1 MHRRFIL
8 IILFC
13 SVVVFS
19 WAQTN
24 FIKVLQ
30 RGERYK
36 FEIPDSLLGK
46 DILFGSRIV
55 DLSSPSA
62 KVYAAGQMRTPPSLV
77 RFQKKGAFIVIEEI
91 PEIVEIKTDDLLHDA
106 LRRNMKTGTSS
117 IFEIENY
124 DSEKEISRI
133 DVTKYFSEEVQLAW
147 PLPDNV
153 KKGKLESKLSGIE
166 FIKEY
171 DDHVNIRSYYEFSG
185 GKETFTI
192 TVQYF
197 LLLLPEK
204 YLSKR
209 YNDDRV
215 GFQPYNQKSFSSGK
229 EIVKKSYI
237 SRWRVEPSAGDIEKH
252 KRGDI
257 VKPANPITIYIE
269 PYFPDEWVPYIK
281 LGIEDWNRAFGKIG
295 FKDVLIA
302 KDFPINDPNFDPY
315 DIKTNVVRYI
325 PVDEANAAGQIWTDP
340 RSGEIING
348 EVLWWNEVVGLI
360 KMWRFTQTA
369 AVDPKARVKE
379 TDPATMG
386 EMIRYA
392 IAHEIGHVLGLQHNM
407 RASFA
412 YPSDSL
418 RSPDFTSIYGTTASI
433 MDYARFNHM
442 ARPGDMERGVR
453 LTPPVLGPFDFLS
466 IEYGYKFFHNITSP
480 EQELPEL
487 DSVFKSKGDSS
498 LYKFAPFI
506 TSAISPDPSAQSE
519 SLGDDILKSSLSGIQ
534 NTRII
539 LDSLLNWTMDSNQ
552 FKKDIEERYNAL
564 TKQYYRYISLVI
576 SYIGGVYDEQQ
587 SSFSS
592 ESRYT
597 PVSKDKQREA
607 LEFVIKHLTESSNY
621 LDKEIIFKIIG
632 SKREDILKRQSEVM
646 SSLLNA
652 FIIPRILNNRSFS
665 KDSYD
670 LGDYLADLDNL
681 IWRYTNASNE
691 YDKNLRFTYI
701 QLLNQGSVIK
711 QSGENILSGFP
722 ALSSEYFSKQR
733 ELTLNQ
739 LTIKSK
745 KNPKDRGHYLFMYE
759 LLKNS
764 K

>member
-1 MHRRFIL
+1 MYRRLIL
-8 IILFC
+8 VILFC
-13 SVVVFS
+13 SVFVLS
-19 WAQTN
+19 WAQTR
-24 FIKVLQ
+24 FVKVLQ
-30 RGERYK
+30 KGERYK

-91 PEIVEIKTDDLLHDA
+91 PEIVDIKKDDPLQDA
-106 LRRNMKTGTSS
+106 LRRNMKIGASS

-124 DSEKEISRI
+124 DSEKGISRI

-147 PLPDNV
+147 PLPDNI
-153 KKGKLESKLSGIE
+153 KMGKLESKLSGIE
-166 FIKEY
+166 FIREY

-204 YLSKR
+204 SISKR
-209 YNDDRV
+209 YNDERV
-215 GFQPYNQKSFSSGK
+215 GFQPYNQKLFSSGK

-237 SRWRVEPSAGDIEKH
+237 SRWRVEPSASDIEKH
-252 KRGDI
+252 KSGDV
-257 VKPANPITIYIE
+257 VKAANPIVIYIE
-269 PYFPDEWVPYIK
+269 PYFPNEWIPYIK
-281 LGIEDWNRAFGKIG
+281 LGIEDWNRAFEKIG

-302 KDFPINDPNFDPY
+302 KEFPFNDPNFDPY
-315 DIKTNVVRYI
+315 DIKINVVRYI

-369 AVDPKARVKE
+369 AVDPKARALE
-379 TDPATMG
+379 YDSATMG

-418 RSPDFTSIYGTTASI
+418 KSPGFTSIYGTTASI

-442 ARPGDMERGVR
+442 ARPGDKERGVR
-453 LTPPVLGPFDFLS
+453 LTPPFIGPFDFLS
-466 IEYGYKFFHNITSP
+466 IEYGYKYFHNISTS
-480 EQELPEL
+480 EQELPLL
-487 DSVFKSKGDSS
+487 DSIFKSKGESS

-506 TSAISPDPSAQSE
+506 TAAISPDPSSQSE
-519 SLGDDILKSSLSGIQ
+519 SLGDDILKSSSSGIQ

-539 LDSLLNWTMDSNQ
+539 LDSLIIWTMNSNQ
-552 FKKDIEERYNAL
+552 FKKDIEERYSAL
-564 TKQYYRYISLVI
+564 TKQYFRYISLAI
-576 SYIGGVYDEQQ
+576 SYIGGVYEEQQ

-592 ESRYT
+592 ESSYT
-597 PVSKDKQREA
+597 PVSKDRQREA
-607 LEFVIKHLTESSNY
+607 LEFVIKHLAESSYY
-621 LDKEIIFKIIG
+621 LDNEKIFKIIG

-652 FIIPRILNNRSFS
+652 FIIPRVLNSSSFS
-665 KDSYD
+665 NDSYD
-670 LGDYLADLDNL
+670 LGDYLSDLDNL
-681 IWRYTNASNE
+681 MWRYTNASND

-701 QLLNQGSVIK
+701 QLLNQGSEIK
-711 QSGENILSGFP
+711 QSGENILSGFS
-722 ALSSEYFSKQR
+722 ALSSEYFRKQR